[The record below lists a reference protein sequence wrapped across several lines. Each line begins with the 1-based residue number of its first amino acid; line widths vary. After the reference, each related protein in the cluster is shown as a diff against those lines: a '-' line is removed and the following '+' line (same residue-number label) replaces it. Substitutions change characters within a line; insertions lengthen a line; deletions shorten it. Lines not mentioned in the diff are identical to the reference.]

1 MKNLSLIA
9 AVGENWEL
17 GKDGDLLF
25 SIKEDMQF
33 FRRTTMDNVVIMG
46 RKTLE
51 SFPGQKPLKNR
62 VNIILTRNPDYKV
75 PDAVV
80 VTSLVELET
89 ELRKYPDKEHIVIGG
104 GEIYSLL
111 VPYCTTA
118 YITKVAAAKDADTYL
133 ENLDKLSGWT
143 LVEEGDTQNN
153 GEYSYN
159 FCKYIKNNA

>member
-1 MKNLSLIA
+1 MNNLSLIA
-9 AVGENWEL
+9 AVGEGWEL

-62 VNIILTRNPDYKV
+62 VNIVLTRNSDYSAEG
-75 PDAVV
+75 AVV
-80 VTSLVELET
+80 VTSLQELEA
-89 ELRKYPDKEHIVIGG
+89 ELEKYTDKELIVIGG

-111 VPYCTTA
+111 LPYCTTA
-118 YITKVAAAKDADTYL
+118 YITKVEATKDADTFL
-133 ENLDKLSGWT
+133 QNLDKTPGWILAEQSET
-143 LVEEGDTQNN
+143 QQNEEYKYT
-153 GEYSYN
+153 
-159 FCKYIKNNA
+159 FCKYTKN